1 MISLGIN
8 LTNSHGGIS
17 ESNDW
22 EWLRWLGFIG
32 VVRSYEMFN
41 YSETVCVFFQQAASN
56 VLLLGIWRRLDH
68 VGPKKWN
75 LTYQHTKHFESS
87 WEVNAPTQS
96 HKEIMETTVAHI
108 KKKYYFVGSWIDFRP
123 GSIEWSPCGCSLY
136 FLWLCIFVC
145 RMWNIFVV
153 MVSSKLPWSLCH
165 LVGGLEH
172 FLFSHI

>member
-96 HKEIMETTVAHI
+96 HIEIMETTVAHI
-108 KKKYYFVGSWIDFRP
+108 
-123 GSIEWSPCGCSLY
+123 
-136 FLWLCIFVC
+136 
-145 RMWNIFVV
+145 
-153 MVSSKLPWSLCH
+153 
-165 LVGGLEH
+165 
-172 FLFSHI
+172 